1 MEPFVNMKRHI
12 WRFISYLRTD
22 GTTDY
27 LITTV
32 NFLKIYSAVL
42 TKLRL
47 VWARPFKE
55 PTSVLAAVE
64 QKQKTDTH
72 AVKAAETRKQR
83 QTTAMMMM
91 MMTEK
96 MKMRKI
102 LSRKGKSRR
111 CEERPADQNSGFST
125 NSLVTVK

>member
-1 MEPFVNMKRHI
+1 M
-12 WRFISYLRTD
+12 
-22 GTTDY
+22 
-27 LITTV
+27 
-32 NFLKIYSAVL
+32 
-42 TKLRL
+42 
-47 VWARPFKE
+47 
-55 PTSVLAAVE
+55 LAAVE

-83 QTTAMMMM
+83 QTTAMMMMM